1 MPIVIIAGAVGLV
14 DLWRR
19 LDGKSRRLRRV
30 VVVATLA
37 LALLG
42 VLVNLAISLPAEK
55 LAWGDAPSLARE
67 NARSYVKSQESVG
80 ELTGYSIMNNVVFGN
95 DLPAHGPADQIYVL
109 GICDG
114 LYISTGESD
123 RPWVPVELRS
133 VDLDFTING
142 PLRNLPRTRLLT
154 VGTGPYSVLSMEG
167 SRDGRVRFRISD
179 RLVGNIGKWQHL
191 ERGRRYHLDV
201 AADTGRHE
209 AYVQLD
215 GREVLNGFIIAPGH
229 TKVVNERGA
238 VKGGPLPP
246 VTVSNGRIADAP
258 MCERFA
264 IAAHH
269 TPASAG
275 NQAGSSSKRN

>member
-1 MPIVIIAGAVGLV
+1 VIIAGAVGLV

-30 VVVATLA
+30 VVGATLA

-42 VLVNLAISLPAEK
+42 VLVNVAISLPTEK
-55 LAWGDAPSLARE
+55 LAWGDAPALSRD
-67 NARSYVKSQESVG
+67 NARSYVETQESVG
-80 ELTGYSIMNNVVFGN
+80 ELTGYSIMRNVIFGN
-95 DLPAHGPADQIYVL
+95 SLPTHGPADQIYVL

-142 PLRNLPRTRLLT
+142 PLRDLPRTRLLT
-154 VGTGPYSVLSMEG
+154 VGTGPYSVISMEG
-167 SRDGRVRFRISD
+167 SRDGRVRFRITGGD
-179 RLVGNIGKWQHL
+179 ARNIGKWQDV
-191 ERGRRYHLDV
+191 ERGRRYHVDI

-215 GREVLNGFIIAPGH
+215 GREVLNGWITAPGH
-229 TKVVNERGA
+229 TKVVNERAAAQGR
-238 VKGGPLPP
+238 PQPP

-258 MCERFA
+258 MCEKFA
-264 IAAHH
+264 ITAHR
-269 TPASAG
+269 TPASAR